1 MTIHIYNSL
10 SREKEIF
17 TPVKDGSV
25 SMYTCGPTV
34 YDYPHIGNLR
44 TSTFMDVVRRALTFL
59 GYDVTSVMNITDV
72 EDKIERRAAEK
83 GVTVDEIVST
93 YEKVYFDCLKKLN
106 ISADLY
112 PHASDHIQEQI
123 ELIQNLEEKGYTYLT
138 DYGVYFDISKDT
150 DYGKLGNTFKSDKA
164 KSRIELTEQKRN
176 PEDFVL
182 WRLPQ
187 NGEVRQKLWESP
199 WGKGYPGWHIECS
212 AMSMKTLTNSF
223 DSGHLNPKNFETIDI
238 HVGGLDLKEVHH
250 ENEVA
255 QSESVTGHPFVK
267 YWMHGAMLNM
277 GSEKMSKSLGN
288 FVTLPVVEE
297 KGFTGLDLRMF
308 YFTAHYRKE
317 LSFTW
322 EGLEA
327 AKTSLHKFR
336 AKYFEF
342 ANGSDDTEEM
352 DSVDVKFEL
361 VQNYLQQFKEA
372 LADDFNMPKA
382 LAILWE
388 VVDSKDLKN
397 FEKTALLSEFDEV
410 FGFDI
415 TDYDKLQ
422 KEVSIKLDELPEN
435 VKNLLQKREQYR
447 KEKDWQKADEA
458 RKEIKQ
464 LGYEIKDIKDGI
476 LIEKVIS

>member
-10 SREKEIF
+10 SREKEVF

-34 YDYPHIGNLR
+34 YDFPHIGNLR
-44 TSTFMDVVRRALTFL
+44 TSTFMDVLRRALTFL

-123 ELIQNLEEKGYTYLT
+123 ELIQDLEEKGYTYLT
-138 DYGVYFDISKDT
+138 DYGVYFDISKDA

-187 NGEVRQKLWESP
+187 NGEVRQKLWDSP

-212 AMSMKTLTNSF
+212 AMSMKTLTSSF

-277 GSEKMSKSLGN
+277 GNEKMSKSLGN